1 MRELWLTTCIT
12 CCADLLQVHAQAF
25 QHAGGNALALAHE
38 AQQQVLGA
46 DVVMIEATRLVDRQ
60 LDDLLRARGQTD
72 LAHDHGL
79 ATANDEFDR
88 RANFWQLNAHVA
100 QDPSGDAIT
109 LTHEAQKEVLR
120 SDVVV
125 VETLRLFLRERQH
138 LPGALRE
145 LVELVRHP
153 WISRRPRLAAM
164 PPPPLL
170 PL

>member
-1 MRELWLTTCIT
+1 MLCPDIVMVEPSCL
-12 CCADLLQVHAQAF
+12 VH
-25 QHAGGNALALAHE
+25 
-38 AQQQVLGA
+38 
-46 DVVMIEATRLVDRQ
+46 RQ
-60 LDDLLRARGQTD
+60 LDNFLCPRRQTY

-79 ATANDEFDR
+79 AAANNEFNR
-88 RANFWQLNAHVA
+88 RANLWQLDAHVA

-109 LTHEAQKEVLR
+109 LTNKTQKEVLR

-125 VETLRLFLRERQH
+125 VETLRFLLRKRQH
-138 LPGALRE
+138 LPGALRKF
-145 LVELVRHP
+145 VELVRHP